1 MLHHQLALYI
11 HVLFVIVTL
20 GCPYATQ
27 DIWAES
33 PDAIDALHDQMDN
46 GLRGV
51 LLASFMDR
59 SPESS
64 LAKMLTRTKMHSVK
78 PPALYSI
85 EDQTFVLYVPKDY
98 DPRQKYGLVVYISNI
113 PAFVPPQD
121 WQQVLTDRKLI
132 MISANNADQN
142 KSVYQRMG
150 LAMDAVYNATLRYNI
165 VSDRIYITGMHSG
178 ADLAS
183 VLAIHYPKQFAG
195 GLFIHSC
202 LFYRDIQST
211 ATDDTQVRAGYRR
224 PMMDKL
230 YRAKSDNRY
239 VILAGEKA
247 SNLPDLKAIYSR
259 GFVADRFRQVQLLM
273 MPKRNTTRPDR
284 IWFAKAIDVL
294 DRISAPAVTP

>member
-1 MLHHQLALYI
+1 AQHIFA
-11 HVLFVIVTL
+11 
-20 GCPYATQ
+20 
-27 DIWAES
+27 DS
-33 PDAIDALHDQMDN
+33 PEAIDALHDQMDN

-64 LAKMLTRTKMHSVK
+64 LAKMLVRTKMHSVK

-113 PAFVPPQD
+113 PAFVPPKD

-150 LAMDAVYNATLRYNI
+150 LAMDAMYNASLRYSI
-165 VSDRIYITGMHSG
+165 VSDRTYIAGMHSG

-183 VLAIHYPKQFAG
+183 VLAIHYPQQFAG
-195 GLFIHSC
+195 GLFMHSC
-202 LFYRDIQST
+202 FFYRDIPST
-211 ATDDTQVRAGYRR
+211 PTDQTQVRAGYRR
-224 PMMDKL
+224 PMMGKL
-230 YRAKSDNRY
+230 YRAKSNNRY
-239 VILAGEKA
+239 VLLGGEKA
-247 SNLPDLKAIYSR
+247 SNFPELKAIYDR
-259 GFVADRFRQVQLLM
+259 GFVEDRFKQVQLLV
-273 MPKRNTTRPDR
+273 MPKRNTTRPDGT
-284 IWFAKAIDVL
+284 WFGNAIDAL
-294 DRISAPAVTP
+294 DRISDPEAME